1 MAANRTRS
9 SDGTGELAAA
19 LDAIRRIVQVL
30 RISSRTAEQQLGVS
44 GAQLFVLHVLAESP
58 ADSLNDLAART
69 FTHQS
74 SVSVVVERLVR
85 RRLVTRTRS
94 TEDARRVTLAITP
107 AGRALLRDAP
117 QLAQLQLIDALRA
130 LPTRDRRALTR
141 TLDRLIQQMG
151 VQGTTPMLFEDDVA
165 RRTTG
170 APRPSRPRRSE
181 RQR

>member
-1 MAANRTRS
+1 
-9 SDGTGELAAA
+9 
-19 LDAIRRIVQVL
+19 
-30 RISSRTAEQQLGVS
+30 
-44 GAQLFVLHVLAESP
+44 
-58 ADSLNDLAART
+58 
-69 FTHQS
+69 
-74 SVSVVVERLVR
+74 
-85 RRLVTRTRS
+85 
-94 TEDARRVTLAITP
+94 VTLAITP